1 MSAKPQAEEEQEQG
15 RIIFLLDM
23 DSYFASVE
31 QQANPFLRGRPVI
44 VSGRADIQ
52 TVVAAASREAK
63 RWGVRSGM
71 STFEA
76 QRLCPQVEFVPGDP
90 AKYLSITSRFLAILR
105 RYTDLVEVFSI
116 DEAFMDVTSIYQRY
130 GGPIALAQ
138 RIKGEIR
145 RAFGPYITCSIGIAR
160 NKLLAKLAA
169 ELHKPDGLTWIKDE
183 QVPALLEKVAL
194 TDVCGIGERIARR
207 LNGMGIY
214 KLSELGK
221 CEERWLCQQFGLYG
235 KALKLIGQ
243 GKDPSP
249 VLPYYHQE
257 EEKSVGNSLTLPWEW
272 RTFEKAKIVLYRLCE
287 QVARRLR
294 KGGHAGRTVSL
305 WLVSQDYA
313 GVQKQYTLPTPTN
326 DGELIFQTCL
336 KISELIELPE
346 TIRAVGVSVS
356 NLERVERLPRPLF
369 AQGRRKEAL
378 LRVLDEINDE
388 YGEMTLFQAI
398 LLATKRMEPHVG
410 KFGRTREI
418 ALG

>member
-1 MSAKPQAEEEQEQG
+1 MSTGLQAEEERG
-15 RIIFLLDM
+15 RVIFLLDM

-31 QQANPFLRGRPVI
+31 QQANPFLRGRPII

-63 RWGVRSGM
+63 RWGIRSGM

-76 QRLCPQVEFVPGDP
+76 RRLCPRVEFLPGDP
-90 AKYLSITSRFLAILR
+90 AKYLSITTRFLEILR

-116 DEAFMDVTSIYQRY
+116 DEAFMDVTSIHRRY
-130 GGPIALAQ
+130 GGPIALAE

-145 RAFGPYITCSIGIAR
+145 RACGPCITCSIGIAR

-169 ELHKPDGLTWIKDE
+169 EMHKPDGLTWIKDE
-183 QVPALLEKVAL
+183 QIPEVLEKVSL

-207 LNGMGIY
+207 LNSMGIY
-214 KLSELGK
+214 RLSELGG
-221 CEERWLCQQFGLYG
+221 CDEEWLVKEFGAYG

-243 GKDPSP
+243 GRDPSP
-249 VLPYYHQE
+249 GVIPYYHQE
-257 EEKSVGNSLTLPWEW
+257 EEKSVGHSLTLPYEW
-272 RTFEKAKIVLYRLCE
+272 RTFERAKIVLYRLCE

-305 WLVSQDYA
+305 WLVSQDYE
-313 GVQKQYTLPTPTN
+313 GVHKQYTLDVPTD
-326 DGELIFQTCL
+326 DGELIFKTCL
-336 KISELIELPE
+336 KISEMVEIPK
-346 TIRAVGVSVS
+346 TVRAVGVSVS
-356 NLERVERLPRPLF
+356 NLERAEALPQPLF
-369 AQGRRKEAL
+369 AQGQRKERL
-378 LRVLDEINDE
+378 LRVVDEINDE
-388 YGEMTLFQAI
+388 YGEMTLFQAV

-410 KFGRTREI
+410 KFGRTREL